1 MAYKEGSTGLALLI
15 GLVAFIAL
23 NALFGIVLWGN
34 FLGGYAALMNIV
46 DLGFLQVFT
55 SLMAGFFFVDATSL
69 IIAIIIP
76 IVVGLLAGAIARG
89 STGKGFMAGF
99 SAVTI
104 GYYMW
109 NLILFVIFLAMGG
122 AGMLQNM
129 VANAQAIL
137 VLLSEWLFIPILAG
151 IFGGIGGAIMS
162 AILASPSG
170 GGGPMP
176 APVTSTTVIQAPAPA
191 AAPVIVQG
199 GSTAPAAPAAGAS
212 VLCPSCKAA
221 NTGASTFCQSC
232 GTRLKS

>member
-23 NALFGIVLWGN
+23 NVLFGVILWGN
-34 FLGGYAALMNIV
+34 FLGGYAALVNIV

-55 SLMAGFFFVDATSL
+55 SLMAGFFIVDATSL

-89 STGKGFMAGF
+89 GAGKGFMAGF
-99 SAVTI
+99 SAVTT

-109 NLILFVIFLAMGG
+109 NLVLFVVFLAMGG
-122 AGMLQNM
+122 AGALQNM
-129 VANAQAIL
+129 VANAQAIIL
-137 VLLSEWLFIPILAG
+137 LLSEWLFIPILAG

-162 AILASPSG
+162 AILASPAHG
-170 GGGPMP
+170 DGPMP
-176 APVTSTTVIQAPAPA
+176 PMTSTTIIQAPTPA
-191 AAPVIVQG
+191 AAPVIIQ
-199 GSTAPAAPAAGAS
+199 GSTNAAPATGAS
-212 VLCPSCKAA
+212 VICPSCRAA